1 MVHQNRPSI
10 RFGKKGDFPLQ
21 KSKFQY
27 WTLQLLMISA
37 ILYLLT
43 KINFLFEPVIIF
55 FSTLF
60 FPILISGFLF
70 FIFNP
75 LVSLAE
81 KYKIPRTLGILLLY
95 VIFIGLVTLLIVVVG
110 PILTKQVTELV
121 NNIPRY
127 VRDIQNYF
135 NDFSKS
141 PFFEWVV
148 NQEYIKLDQLGQ
160 KIAEF
165 LSGLPGAISNSLSS
179 IVGVIANVALTIA
192 TVPFLLFY
200 MLKDG
205 HKLPNAILRFLPSS
219 FREEGRVI
227 LNDTTKTLSAYIQGQ
242 MIVSLCVGT
251 LSYIGYLIIDL
262 PYALILALVVAVT
275 NIIPYLG
282 PFLGAA
288 PAVIVAMFDSPMT
301 VLFTI
306 IVAVVAQQIES
317 NLISPLVIGK
327 QLDTHPVTI
336 IIILLV
342 AGNLAGVIGMILA
355 VPIYAV
361 TKTFVLNV
369 VRLVRLYR
377 QHKNEV
383 PPDPK
388 PE

>member
-1 MVHQNRPSI
+1 M
-10 RFGKKGDFPLQ
+10 Q

-110 PILTKQVTELV
+110 PILTIQVTELV

-179 IVGVIANVALTIA
+179 IVGVVANVALTIA

>member
-1 MVHQNRPSI
+1 M
-10 RFGKKGDFPLQ
+10 GKKGDPWLL

-27 WTLQLLMISA
+27 WTLQILMISA
-37 ILYLLT
+37 ILYLFT
-43 KINFLFEPVIIF
+43 KINFLFEPVFIF

-75 LVSLAE
+75 LVTLAE
-81 KYKIPRTLGILLLY
+81 KAKIPRTLGILLLY
-95 VIFIGLVTLLIVVVG
+95 IIFIGLVTLLVVVVG
-110 PILTKQVTELV
+110 PILTRQITELV
-121 NNIPRY
+121 NNIPKY
-127 VRDIQNYF
+127 VKDIQDYF

-141 PFFEWVV
+141 PFFEWVMT
-148 NQEYIKLDQLGQ
+148 QEYIKLDQVGQ
-160 KIAEF
+160 KLAEF
-165 LSGLPGAISNSLSS
+165 LSGVPAAISNSLSS
-179 IVGVIANVALTIA
+179 ILGVVANVALTIA
-192 TVPFLLFY
+192 VVPFLLFY

-205 HKLPNAILRFLPSS
+205 HKLPNAILRFLPASY
-219 FREEGRVI
+219 RDEGRVI
-227 LNDTTKTLSAYIQGQ
+227 LNDTARTLSAYIQGQ

-251 LSYIGYLIIDL
+251 LSYIGYLLIGL
-262 PYALILALVVAVT
+262 PYALILALAVAIT

-282 PFLGAA
+282 PFLGTA
-288 PAVIVAMFDSPMT
+288 PAVVVAMFISPMT

-306 IVAVVAQQIES
+306 VVAIVAQQVES

-342 AGNLAGVIGMILA
+342 AGNIAGVIGMILA

-361 TKTFVLNV
+361 SKTFILNV

-377 QHKNEV
+377 QHKNETENGTV
-383 PPDPK
+383 
-388 PE
+388 